1 MTLRKQFFFVLVL
14 VCQLVLSQNDTIV
27 LKDVQVSDKY
37 LKKNTSSQNLIKL
50 NDSILDNNKPS
61 LTNLLNNNSSIYFKQ
76 NGYGMVSSPSFRG
89 TTAQQ
94 TAVVWNGININS
106 QLTGQ
111 TDFNT
116 ISTRNFDNVVLKA
129 GGGSTIYGTSAI
141 GGTVHLNNEL
151 IFKKYF
157 GTEFQ
162 QDFGSFSTYNSHVN
176 AKIGTSKLV
185 FHIGFSRNS
194 SQNDFK
200 YPNVFDWRKS
210 TKKFEWCLRKL

>member
-1 MTLRKQFFFVLVL
+1 MS
-14 VCQLVLSQNDTIV
+14 LVLSQNDTIV

-151 IFKKYF
+151 IFKNILVLNFNKIL
-157 GTEFQ
+157 EVFQ
-162 QDFGSFSTYNSHVN
+162 PIIRMLMLKLELQNWFF
-176 AKIGTSKLV
+176 ILV
-185 FHIGFSRNS
+185 FLEIVPKTILNIQMYLIGKEINE
-194 SQNDFK
+194 
-200 YPNVFDWRKS
+200 
-210 TKKFEWCLRKL
+210 KFEWCLRKL